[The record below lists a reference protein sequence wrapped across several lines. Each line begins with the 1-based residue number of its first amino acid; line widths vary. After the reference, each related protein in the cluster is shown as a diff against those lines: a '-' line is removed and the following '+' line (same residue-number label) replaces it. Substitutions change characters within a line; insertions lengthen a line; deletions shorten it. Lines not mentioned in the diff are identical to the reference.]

1 MSVLSL
7 SLVGWIVFTVS
18 GYWLLP
24 DRLRDAWL
32 SGVTLAFLLIH
43 APLSAAIVLAFA
55 FRHLLLYQ
63 IRSCERE
70 KSFHRLCGRGVYPR
84 LL

>member
-7 SLVGWIVFTVS
+7 SLLGWILVATS

-32 SGVTLAFLLIH
+32 SGLTLAFLIMH
-43 APLSAAIVLAFA
+43 APLSAAILVGFALATPPSLPA
-55 FRHLLLYQ
+55 A
-63 IRSCERE
+63 
-70 KSFHRLCGRGVYPR
+70 
-84 LL
+84 